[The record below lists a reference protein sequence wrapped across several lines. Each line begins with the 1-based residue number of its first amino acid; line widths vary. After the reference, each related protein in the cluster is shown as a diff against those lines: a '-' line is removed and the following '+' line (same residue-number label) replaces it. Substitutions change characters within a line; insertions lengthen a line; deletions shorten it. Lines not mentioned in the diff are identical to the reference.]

1 MDLVLNSTRVGDS
14 VVVTVVGEADA
25 MAAPQL
31 DAYLGAVVAEE
42 SPTLLVVDLAGVE
55 FLDSTGLGVIIKA
68 LTHQREVGSDLALIS
83 PTPRVAKVLSITGM
97 DQVMTVGDALAD
109 VVGGG
114 Q

>member
-31 DAYLGAVVAEE
+31 DEFLGTVVAEE
-42 SPTLLVVDLAGVE
+42 RPTLLVVDLAGVE

-68 LTHQREVGSDLALIS
+68 LTHQRELGADLALIS
-83 PTPRVAKVLSITGM
+83 PTPRVAKVLDITGM
-97 DQVMTVGDALAD
+97 DQVMSVGASLDD
-109 VVGGG
+109 VAGGG